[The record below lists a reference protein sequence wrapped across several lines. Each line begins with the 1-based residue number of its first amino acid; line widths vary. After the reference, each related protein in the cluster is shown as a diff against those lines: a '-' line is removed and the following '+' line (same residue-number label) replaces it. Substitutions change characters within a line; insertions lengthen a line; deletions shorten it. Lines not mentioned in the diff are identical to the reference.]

1 MVLVEIPLWV
11 THGNPN
17 AEKKKS
23 ILPTTSTTDN
33 DAKNNAAATNNGA
46 KNVTQIAK
54 EASHVVA
61 LLVVSLPLTLLVPA
75 LARRRTA
82 TQKQKQKQKQTHQTN
97 GTQQGTKKSNKKRH

>member
-1 MVLVEIPLWV
+1 MSAAKRAFRIGREKFVLAVDEIAMLVEQSSMAP
-11 THGNPN
+11 
-17 AEKKKS
+17 
-23 ILPTTSTTDN
+23 
-33 DAKNNAAATNNGA
+33 
-46 KNVTQIAK
+46 QIAK

-82 TQKQKQKQKQTHQTN
+82 TQKQKQKQKQTQQTN